1 MILHYIRLDGRCL
14 EDGNSYVGCTNFVT
28 RYQALINSKGFEES
42 PVIVT
47 CKDTLLAWWYDTDE
61 NDGKAKLWDAK
72 ENERLVISARHVWE
86 EAAHSAR
93 WIERFE

>member
-28 RYQALINSKGFEES
+28 RNQADPQQGDFCGSS
-42 PVIVT
+42 VIVT
-47 CKDTLLAWWYDTDE
+47 CKDFFLACWYDTDE
-61 NDGKAKLWDAK
+61 NDGEAKLLDAK